1 LEEWFV
7 LAAGYFVN
15 TLLIKGRRNLKNWLK
30 DGINGKWDI
39 RR

>member
-15 TLLIKGRRNLKNWLK
+15 TLLIKGRRNLKRQFEE
-30 DGINGKWDI
+30 GIIDKWGYS
-39 RR
+39 